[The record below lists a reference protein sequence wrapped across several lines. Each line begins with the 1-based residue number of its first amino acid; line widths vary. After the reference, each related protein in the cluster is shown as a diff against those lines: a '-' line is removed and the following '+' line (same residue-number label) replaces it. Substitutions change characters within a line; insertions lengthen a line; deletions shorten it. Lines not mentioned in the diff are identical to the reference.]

1 MSVETLKPAIDSP
14 PIRAVI
20 MDYGEVLCF
29 RPSSED
35 TERFARIFH
44 MDPQSFLPIYLE
56 SRAPYDRG
64 DLEPAEYWNKFAA
77 HAGVK
82 IDEHSLD
89 DIQRLDRE
97 MWCRHS
103 EPMIRWVEEIHSAG
117 YRTAILSNMPLDL
130 VEHLRK
136 NFSWIGRFDHQ
147 IFSAEARSV
156 KPEPAIY
163 QRTIETLG
171 MKPSEAL
178 FIDDREENLNE
189 ARAAG
194 IRGLRFQSISQLR
207 DDLQTLGFT
216 ILPR

>member
-1 MSVETLKPAIDSP
+1 MSVETLKPAIESP

-20 MDYGEVLCF
+20 MDYGEVLCC
-29 RPSSED
+29 RPSSQD
-35 TERFARIFH
+35 IERFARIFR
-44 MDPQSFLPIYLE
+44 MDPQTFFSIYLA

-77 HAGVK
+77 QAGVK
-82 IDEHSLD
+82 IDEYSLE

-117 YRTAILSNMPLDL
+117 YKTAILSNMPMDL
-130 VEHLRK
+130 VAYLRE
-136 NFSWIGRFDHQ
+136 NFPWISRFDHQ

-171 MKPSEAL
+171 MKPSETL

-207 DDLQTLGFT
+207 EDLQALGFT